1 MEQLTLPR
9 RGQVRTAPLPPEAP
23 LDMPEQ
29 SLTRYDRAR
38 RRRLRGETRVRFARL
53 LRQ

>member
-9 RGQVRTAPLPPEAP
+9 REELATAPLPPEAP

-29 SLTRYDRAR
+29 SLTTYDRAR
-38 RRRLRGETRVRFARL
+38 RRRLGAR
-53 LRQ
+53 RACASRAPASG